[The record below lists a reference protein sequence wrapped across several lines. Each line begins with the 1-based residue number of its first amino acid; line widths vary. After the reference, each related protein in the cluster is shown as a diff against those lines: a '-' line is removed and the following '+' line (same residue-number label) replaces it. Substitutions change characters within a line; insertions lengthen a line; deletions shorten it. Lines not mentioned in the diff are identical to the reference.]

1 MLNPLIIMKTDSDAL
16 LCQSIT
22 ASAIELC
29 REASSMTDFSSQNI
43 YPFKMHIASFG
54 CCMGEAYFVVLVK
67 VILIYPHL
75 VPNSM

>member
-54 CCMGEAYFVVLVK
+54 WYDVMYKGEAYFVVV
-67 VILIYPHL
+67 
-75 VPNSM
+75 NSASKLLTYI